1 VEKVPGTGSVMPLV
15 VSVIDTFVYEA
26 CASSSLCPG
35 GQEMSL
41 GGGSTVR
48 DAVIWLF
55 LPE

>member
-1 VEKVPGTGSVMPLV
+1 MGSRHPVEKVPGMGSVMPLV

-48 DAVIWLF
+48 TR
-55 LPE
+55 